1 MSPSRGKSDL
11 QIVKKIYIF
20 FEGVPQV
27 QNKKDMFMILE
38 PENMF
43 MILETF

>member
-1 MSPSRGKSDL
+1 M
-11 QIVKKIYIF
+11 
-20 FEGVPQV
+20 PQV

-43 MILETF
+43 MILETFWSWEEATFLKMLSYLDHIF